1 LLYALG
7 ILQLFLAHVQHSA
20 MVEPERSDADE
31 QQRSQDQPQDAQLS
45 RCHAL
50 ENFDGHKNPL
60 LEMLT
65 NAARQ
70 HNGTLV
76 LEVADT
82 IRAFARDDERFNAQ
96 MAIFEFKGGNQ

>member
-1 LLYALG
+1 
-7 ILQLFLAHVQHSA
+7 
-20 MVEPERSDADE
+20 
-31 QQRSQDQPQDAQLS
+31 
-45 RCHAL
+45 
-50 ENFDGHKNPL
+50 
-60 LEMLT
+60 MLT